1 MQTQIN
7 CEEACANGCV
17 LGDKCPHK
25 EYAAEASKFINN
37 TSLDQMLD
45 MAEEAVRKKQ
55 TQQSQQESTTE
66 WVIPDDI

>member
-1 MQTQIN
+1 
-7 CEEACANGCV
+7 
-17 LGDKCPHK
+17 
-25 EYAAEASKFINN
+25 
-37 TSLDQMLD
+37 MLD